1 MLKNIFFS
9 FNLKSWEVPPC
20 VPVCTDPL
28 PEAPKNTLLTLKSV
42 IPRTSPKKRRNIT
55 EYGREDSP
63 MYSGDRLVYEC
74 PLNSSL
80 GVYGGV
86 DTEHD
91 SFQ

>member
-1 MLKNIFFS
+1 M
-9 FNLKSWEVPPC
+9 PPC

-28 PEAPKNTLLTLKSV
+28 PEAPPNTLLTLKSV